1 MNFVILRFGWIF
13 IYLHKINHSISI
25 YVSILNIFMD
35 SESRLEELMKQI
47 VIILKRL
54 EVIKVFLVDKESDCF
69 AEIIKIEER

>member
-13 IYLHKINHSISI
+13 IYLHKINHSI
-25 YVSILNIFMD
+25 SILNIFMD

>member
-1 MNFVILRFGWIF
+1 
-13 IYLHKINHSISI
+13 
-25 YVSILNIFMD
+25 MD

-54 EVIKVFLVDKESDCF
+54 EVIKVFLFDKESDCF